1 MPHAINARV
10 GNDIF
15 PIIIGKNLIDDLNA
29 FIASYS
35 KKSVFIICDNFF
47 QKSEDVYSKQLNN
60 FLKDHNHYYIDG
72 GIEQKSLDSF
82 CAVTKLLCTYQ
93 IPKDGLIVG
102 IGGGVIGDLSAFVAS
117 TYKRG
122 IDLVHFPTTTTAMI
136 DSCVGGKTGL
146 NFLEQ
151 VNLIGTYYNPKAIFI
166 DINFLSTLKERDYY
180 SGLCEAIKMSLTS
193 DREMA
198 IRLLNVSELIE
209 AREYESLEEIIYWS
223 IITKLRHVAD
233 DAQEKSIRLIL
244 NYGHTFGQSVESFY
258 GINQDELRHGEAVAL
273 GIKVAA
279 KLSLI
284 LNKNDSTEKL
294 YNLTNDLL
302 YKYKLP
308 KKFSDLNTL
317 KVPSLNQLL
326 KSLIND
332 KKRISRGNRF
342 ILCDQVGSGKVK
354 IIEDENMIS
363 KAYIDLF

>member
-10 GNDIF
+10 GNDKF
-15 PIIIGKNLIDDLNA
+15 PIIIGKDLIDELNS
-29 FIASYS
+29 FISSYRRD
-35 KKSVFIICDNFF
+35 SVLILCDNFF
-47 QKSEDVYSKQLNN
+47 QKSKDLYSLRVNN
-60 FLKDHNHYYIDG
+60 FLKEHNHHYIDG
-72 GIEQKSLDSF
+72 GIEEKSLDSF
-82 CAVTKLLCTYQ
+82 SAIIKLLCAYQ

-102 IGGGVIGDLSAFVAS
+102 VGGGVIGDLSAFVAS

-122 IDLVHFPTTTTAMI
+122 VDLVHFPTTTTAMI

-151 VNLIGTYYNPKAIFI
+151 VNLIGSYYNPKAIFI
-166 DINFLSTLKERDYY
+166 DINFLSTLRERDYY

-193 DREMA
+193 DRKMA
-198 IRLLNVSELIE
+198 NRLLEVSDLIE
-209 AREYESLEEIIYWS
+209 LREYESLEEIIYWS

-284 LNKNDSTEKL
+284 LNQNDSSEKL
-294 YNLTNDLL
+294 YKLTNDLL

-308 KKFSDLNTL
+308 KKFSDLNTI
-317 KVPSLNQLL
+317 KVPTINQLM

-332 KKRISRGNRF
+332 KKRISKGNRF
-342 ILCDQVGSGKVK
+342 ILCDQVGSGTIK
-354 IIEDENMIS
+354 IIEDKNIIS
-363 KAYIDLF
+363 KAYMDIF